1 MKNKLV
7 VTTLMTASL
16 LLGGH
21 VTYAADTKANTPLAP
36 ASQAKQATKTA
47 AKPQTTSKVKVV
59 DINSANAAELKTLPG
74 IGEAEAAK
82 IIAARPFGSKAW
94 LVTKGILPED
104 KYPGLKDLVI
114 AKQPF
119 SDGNKNVAALKKA
132 QKPASQ

>member
-16 LLGGH
+16 QLAGH
-21 VTYAADTKANTPLAP
+21 FAYAADTKANTPLAP
-36 ASQAKQATKTA
+36 VSQAKTTTKTA
-47 AKPQTTSKVKVV
+47 APSQTASKARVV
-59 DINSANAAELKTLPG
+59 DINSASADELKTLPG
-74 IGEAEAAK
+74 IGDAEAGK

-104 KYPGLKDLVI
+104 KYPALKDLVI

-119 SDGNKNVAALKKA
+119 ADGNKNVAALQKA